1 MIPRRS
7 IPAIVVLAAVALV
20 GLSSEDPGLLL
31 GLLPAIAVL
40 TPLVLGLFP
49 GERAIEVAG
58 RWLGNIRRGRS
69 SSVPPV
75 ALDFVPASASSRLTG
90 LGFGT
95 RGPPA
100 LAPTI

>member
-1 MIPRRS
+1 MTFRRS
-7 IPAIVVLAAVALV
+7 IPAIAVLAAIALV
-20 GLSSEDPGLLL
+20 GLPSEDPGLLL

-40 TPLVLGLFP
+40 VPLVVGLFP
-49 GERAIEVAG
+49 GERAIGVAG
-58 RWLGNIRRGRS
+58 RWLEGIGRGRS

-75 ALDFVPASASSRLTG
+75 SLDFVPASVSSRLTG

-100 LAPTI
+100 NAPTI